1 MGKIEEKKRNKKNA
15 IMNSAFELFTEKGME
30 NTSVSDISFRAGV
43 AKGTFY
49 LYFKDKTD
57 VQRRLILFHTTK
69 LFTEAINMIDS
80 AVNDVTDAII
90 FITSHII
97 DELEKNPRLVKF
109 IAKNL
114 NWGLFQNTL
123 DKDSSDDSEY
133 CKEYFFK
140 LTENKISN
148 PTFMLFMIME
158 LVGGTCYSSI
168 IEKSIE
174 PMDKNKPLLLSAV
187 RGIIEKFEIN

>member
-1 MGKIEEKKRNKKNA
+1 MSKIDEKKRNKKNA
-15 IMNSAFELFTEKGME
+15 IMNSAFELFTEKGLE
-30 NTSVSDISFRAGV
+30 NTSVLDITFRAGV

-49 LYFKDKTD
+49 LYFKDKAD
-57 VQRRLILFHTTK
+57 VQKKLILFHTTK
-69 LFTEAINMIDS
+69 LFTESINMIDDC
-80 AVNDVTDAII
+80 VCDVTDAII

-97 DELEKNPRLVKF
+97 DEFVKNPKLVKF

-123 DKDSSDDSEY
+123 DKDTSDDSEY
-133 CKEYFFK
+133 CKDYFFK
-140 LTENKISN
+140 LTKNKISN

-174 PMDKNKPLLLSAV
+174 SMDTSKPLLLSAV
-187 RGIIEKFEIN
+187 RGIIEKFEIS